1 MKTGCS
7 VLLGRSW
14 PRRRRF
20 VPLKGVFDGLIEA
33 HLPTFDQ
40 RFLIGRLAQPGT
52 YLGSGA
58 RSQER
63 LHAETI

>member
-33 HLPTFDQ
+33 HLPTFDH
-40 RFLIGRLAQPGT
+40 RF
-52 YLGSGA
+52 S
-58 RSQER
+58 
-63 LHAETI
+63 